1 MNHIYYQHNGQKPS
15 ATNENMSAQEL
26 SYYETML
33 QNVVGGTIG
42 HAVIVTDDE
51 DISYETRPVIVLVI
65 IKNGRAY
72 HCEILSDEEG
82 NDAGVLA
89 VSEVK
94 TK

>member
-1 MNHIYYQHNGQKPS
+1 MP
-15 ATNENMSAQEL
+15 AQQVKF
-26 SYYETML
+26 YEDML

-51 DISYETRPVIVLVI
+51 DYSYETNPVIVLVI

-82 NDAGVLA
+82 NDAGFLA